1 MQLKNSAYFSNNK
14 SKFVSLK
21 RFLSIL
27 SFVLLIAIQSQGQ
40 SSGNNPGG
48 DATERLVKMYP
59 NPATSFITFDLQKK
73 DTDKG
78 FSIQVYSL
86 IGKKMFETQNLKG
99 KATVDLKEFNRG
111 LYIYHLVDRS
121 GKIVESGK
129 FQVSH

>member
-1 MQLKNSAYFSNNK
+1 VQLKNSAYFSNNK

-40 SSGNNPGG
+40 SSGTNPGG

-59 NPATSFITFDLQKK
+59 NPATSFITFDLQK
-73 DTDKG
+73 DADKG
-78 FSIQVYSL
+78 LSIQVYSL

-121 GKIVESGK
+121 GKIIESGK